1 MPFLTHTLHIM
12 KLFLILVAIF
22 VTAVARAEDRKIV
35 GTFESVPFDAFAGLP
50 GAETAKSKELAA
62 KSKEMFERMKQTLVI
77 TEKDLTLSVG
87 PGGSVYMTY
96 TTQGDF
102 ILGKTMLGK
111 SEMFY
116 PIYAKDA
123 DTMFL
128 SGQKF
133 VRKKAEA
140 K

>member
-1 MPFLTHTLHIM
+1 M
-12 KLFLILVAIF
+12 KLLLFISVVFVATF
-22 VTAVARAEDRKIV
+22 ARAEDRKII
-35 GTFESVPFDAFAGLP
+35 GTFESVPIDMLAMLP
-50 GAETAKSKELAA
+50 GPATEKSKEQAA
-62 KSKEMFERMKQTLVI
+62 KTKAMFEKMKQTLVI

-87 PGGSVYMTY
+87 GVAVYMTY

-102 ILGKTMLGK
+102 ILGKTVLGN

-123 DTMFL
+123 DTLFL
-128 SGQKF
+128 AGQKF
-133 VRKKAEA
+133 VRKKEEV

>member
-1 MPFLTHTLHIM
+1 M
-12 KLFLILVAIF
+12 KLFLTLCAAF
-22 VTAVARAEDRKIV
+22 VTAFAQAEDRKII
-35 GTFESVPFDAFAGLP
+35 GTFESVPFDALAGFP

-77 TEKDLTLSVG
+77 TEKDLTLGVG
-87 PGGSVYMTY
+87 PGGVLYMTY

-102 ILGKTMLGK
+102 ILGKTIVGK

-116 PIYAKDA
+116 PIYAKDT
-123 DTMFL
+123 DTLFL

-133 VRKKAEA
+133 VRKKEEA

>member
-1 MPFLTHTLHIM
+1 M
-12 KLFLILVAIF
+12 KLLLFISVVLVATF
-22 VTAVARAEDRKIV
+22 ARAEDRKII
-35 GTFESVPFDAFAGLP
+35 GTFESVPIDMLAMLP
-50 GAETAKSKELAA
+50 GPATEKSKEQAA
-62 KSKEMFERMKQTLVI
+62 KTKAMFEKMKQTLVI

-87 PGGSVYMTY
+87 GVAVYMTY

-102 ILGKTMLGK
+102 ILGKNVLGN

-123 DTMFL
+123 DTLFL
-128 SGQKF
+128 AGQKF
-133 VRKKAEA
+133 VRKKEEV

>member
-1 MPFLTHTLHIM
+1 M
-12 KLFLILVAIF
+12 KLLLFISVVFVATF
-22 VTAVARAEDRKIV
+22 ARAEDRKIT
-35 GTFESVPFDAFAGLP
+35 GTFEAVPPDLFANFP
-50 GAETAKSKELAA
+50 GPATEKSKELAA
-62 KSKEMFERMKQTLVI
+62 KRKKMFEEMKQTLVI
-77 TEKDLTLSVG
+77 TERDLTLNVG
-87 PGGSVYMTY
+87 PGGGLYMTY

-102 ILGKTMLGK
+102 ILGKTVLGN

-123 DTMFL
+123 DTLFL

-133 VRKKAEA
+133 VRKKEEA

>member
-1 MPFLTHTLHIM
+1 M
-12 KLFLILVAIF
+12 KLLLFISVVLVATF
-22 VTAVARAEDRKIV
+22 ARAEDRKII
-35 GTFESVPFDAFAGLP
+35 GTFESVPIDMLAMLP
-50 GAETAKSKELAA
+50 GPATEKSKEQAA
-62 KSKEMFERMKQTLVI
+62 KTKAMFEKMKQTLVI

-87 PGGSVYMTY
+87 GGAVYMTY

-102 ILGKTMLGK
+102 ILGKNVLGN

-123 DTMFL
+123 DTLFL
-128 SGQKF
+128 AGQKF
-133 VRKKAEA
+133 VRKKEEV